1 MSLINIAKNMSIEHN
16 VSFRV
21 LDATTGK
28 LVREYSGHNQATNS
42 MLIGIAHY
50 LKGDGVLNQGTSMLS
65 AFVPQYISLGTM
77 GLVNQEEDNEGL
89 PAGLGVGTVADS
101 EEKRLTAY
109 MYQKPGYGADGY
121 DANQNNN
128 RHYLGLGPVF
138 GTVNDKSVNCE
149 LISKTFPR
157 APITYR
163 QIVPE
168 TESELPETIDVIFS
182 AMISTG
188 ALKQFREDG
197 KDYIFITEAG
207 LWSQPYYNSSG
218 YNGLLAGYRIVPPDK
233 ENWDMTIAENR
244 RILKQNV
251 IKVNKNQVVQVIW
264 KVQIGSKEMLGVVD
278 KPTQC
283 DCICADKNNSN
294 PYCPCHGDK
303 HKTVLLLDKHTLE
316 MDINTDETLIATVS
330 PEQPV
335 VWSSSDESV
344 ALVSDDGVVFAI
356 ADGSTT
362 ITATATDGSS
372 VYDSCNVFV
381 GINIPIGD
389 MKVYTMFAAT
399 ELVLGARVKVYGD
412 NIGVGGTIF
421 WQASEFDTTEGLI
434 SGYSED
440 SKLTVWG
447 EVEDVPISAPLITTH
462 GGNRFDT
469 NVYIRPDSTV
479 QCFNQPEQDSV
490 FKNGIQYIP
499 DSESK
504 PSLPELSSEA
514 YAAGSN
520 DIYIGQSELALMF
533 ESKVVILSKAEN
545 ESYTDENNLVY
556 NGYCYNREILSS
568 KTKYGAYANITFESS
583 KSAPAM
589 LYVFSGKYAIGGITQ
604 IGNFGEIRY
613 KGSSQS
619 KTTVFYVNSDINLSN
634 DTYISNDGE
643 PQSCMIYCTGDFSV
657 GVTNEMNLAIVAPNG
672 TVSIS
677 NANNS
682 KDIILYGTIYADRI
696 VFGNDVQYGVKE
708 VQNG

>member
-1 MSLINIAKNMSIEHN
+1 MSIEHN

-21 LDATTGK
+21 LDATNGK

-50 LKGDGVLNQGTSMLS
+50 LKGDGILNQGTSMLS

-77 GLVNQEEDNEGL
+77 GLINQEEDNEGL

-157 APITYR
+157 ASITYR

-264 KVQIGSKEMLGVVD
+264 KIQIGSKEMLGVAN

-283 DCICADKNNSN
+283 DCICADKNNPN
-294 PYCPCHGDK
+294 QYCPCHGNK
-303 HKTVLLLDKHTLE
+303 HRTVLLLDKHTLE
-316 MDINTDETLIATVS
+316 MDINTDETLIALVN

-335 VWSSSDESV
+335 VWCSNDESV
-344 ALVSDDGVVFAI
+344 ATVSDEGVVSAI
-356 ADGSTT
+356 TDGSTT
-362 ITATATDGSS
+362 IIATATDDSGA
-372 VYDSCNVFV
+372 YDSCNVFV
-381 GINIPIGD
+381 GVNIPIGD
-389 MKVYTMFAAT
+389 MKTC
-399 ELVLGARVKVYGD
+399 K
-412 NIGVGGTIF
+412 
-421 WQASEFDTTEGLI
+421 
-434 SGYSED
+434 
-440 SKLTVWG
+440 
-447 EVEDVPISAPLITTH
+447 
-462 GGNRFDT
+462 
-469 NVYIRPDSTV
+469 
-479 QCFNQPEQDSV
+479 
-490 FKNGIQYIP
+490 
-499 DSESK
+499 
-504 PSLPELSSEA
+504 
-514 YAAGSN
+514 
-520 DIYIGQSELALMF
+520 
-533 ESKVVILSKAEN
+533 
-545 ESYTDENNLVY
+545 
-556 NGYCYNREILSS
+556 
-568 KTKYGAYANITFESS
+568 
-583 KSAPAM
+583 
-589 LYVFSGKYAIGGITQ
+589 
-604 IGNFGEIRY
+604 
-613 KGSSQS
+613 
-619 KTTVFYVNSDINLSN
+619 
-634 DTYISNDGE
+634 
-643 PQSCMIYCTGDFSV
+643 
-657 GVTNEMNLAIVAPNG
+657 
-672 TVSIS
+672 
-677 NANNS
+677 
-682 KDIILYGTIYADRI
+682 
-696 VFGNDVQYGVKE
+696 
-708 VQNG
+708 

>member
-1 MSLINIAKNMSIEHN
+1 MSIEHN

-21 LDATTGK
+21 LDAATGK
-28 LVREYSGHNQATNS
+28 LVREYTGHNQATNS

-77 GLVNQEEDNEGL
+77 GLINQDEDNEGL

-138 GTVNDKSVNCE
+138 GTINDKSVNCE

-163 QIVPE
+163 QIVTE
-168 TESELPETIDVIFS
+168 TESELPETVDVIFS

-218 YNGLLAGYRIVPPDK
+218 NNGLLAGYRIVPPDK
-233 ENWDMTIAENR
+233 ENWDMTISENR

-251 IKVNKNQVVQVIW
+251 IKVNKNQVVQIIW
-264 KVQIGSKEMLGVVD
+264 KIQIGSRDALGVWD
-278 KPTQC
+278 KQSQC
-283 DCICADKNNSN
+283 DCICSDKNDPN
-294 PYCPCHGDK
+294 PYCPCHGNK
-303 HKTVLLLDKHTLE
+303 HRTILLLDRHVLE
-316 MDINTDETLIATVS
+316 MDKNTDETLIAVVN

-335 VWSSSDESV
+335 VWGSSNESV
-344 ALVSDDGVVFAI
+344 ATVSDEGVVSAV
-356 ADGSTT
+356 
-362 ITATATDGSS
+362 TDGSAIITAS
-372 VYDSCNVFV
+372 ATDDSGVSDSCNVFV

-389 MKVYTMFAAT
+389 MKVFTMFAAT
-399 ELVLGARVKVYGD
+399 ELVLGARVKLYGD
-412 NIGVGGTIF
+412 NIGVGGKIF
-421 WQASEFDTTEGLI
+421 WQASEFNVTEGLI

-447 EVEDVPISAPLITTH
+447 EGSSASSPLITTH

-469 NVYIRPDSTV
+469 NVYIRSGRTV
-479 QCFNQPEQDSV
+479 QCYNQPEQDDV
-490 FKNGIQYIP
+490 FKRGIQNIP
-499 DSESK
+499 DTEVK
-504 PSLPELSSEA
+504 PNLPELSPDA
-514 YAAGSN
+514 YNAGSV
-520 DIYIGQSELALMF
+520 DVYVGQSELALMF
-533 ESKVVILSKAEN
+533 ESKVVVLSKAEN
-545 ESYTDENNLVY
+545 ESYTDENNNIY
-556 NGYCYNREILSS
+556 IGYCYNREILSS

-583 KSAPAM
+583 KSNPAM
-589 LYVFSGKYAIGGITQ
+589 LYVFPGKYAIGGLNQ
-604 IGNFGEIRY
+604 LGNFGEIRY

-619 KTTVFYVNSDINLSN
+619 KTTVFYVNGDINLSN

-643 PQSCMIYCTGDFSV
+643 AQSCMIYCTGDFSV

-696 VFGNDVQYGVKE
+696 VLGNDVKYGVKE
-708 VQNG
+708 VQNE